1 MSPAGDR
8 RGVPDD
14 VVWRRT
20 GDAPDAIEVA
30 RLPDGGAA
38 IRPSNDPSVE
48 PHVYTA
54 AEWDAFVKGVDAGE
68 FDLER
73 LAREA

>member
-1 MSPAGDR
+1 VSPR
-8 RGVPDD
+8 VPDG
-14 VVWRRT
+14 VVWQRT

-38 IRPSNDPSVE
+38 IRPADDPAAE

-54 AEWDAFVKGVDAGE
+54 AEWDAFVKGVHAGE
-68 FDLER
+68 FDVAQLGR
-73 LAREA
+73 PPA